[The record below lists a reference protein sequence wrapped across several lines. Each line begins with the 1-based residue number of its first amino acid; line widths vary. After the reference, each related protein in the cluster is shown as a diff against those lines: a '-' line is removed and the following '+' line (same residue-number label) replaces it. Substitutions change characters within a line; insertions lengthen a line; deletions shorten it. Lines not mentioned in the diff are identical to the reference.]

1 MEDKRFQNEYK
12 ILLGLKQENTA
23 KDTFHCESVAVISQ
37 DTSRINILIYSE
49 ISGRWPE
56 VIINMYT
63 LEVALAEK
71 GSSFSNKTPEELT
84 YKQESFS
91 LSCSKHS
98 VFCKAAKC

>member
-1 MEDKRFQNEYK
+1 MEDLKDSK
-12 ILLGLKQENTA
+12 ITIFLGLKQENTA
-23 KDTFHCESVAVISQ
+23 KDRFHCELVVVIRQ
-37 DTSRINILIYSE
+37 NTSRMNISIHSE

-84 YKQESFS
+84 YKQENRF
-91 LSCSKHS
+91 LTILIQAFY
-98 VFCKAAKC
+98 VL